1 LGDQKV
7 TVYFKAQDVLHSA
20 RPGDNLLEVAHQC
33 AVSIPT
39 GCLCGSCGTCEVE
52 VTKYGDGDSDP
63 SPVVVRAC
71 VAGVP
76 PGYKMIEVD
85 DVSDPIW
92 GVDGMDL

>member
-1 LGDQKV
+1 M
-7 TVYFKAQDVLHSA
+7 
-20 RPGDNLLEVAHQC
+20 
-33 AVSIPT
+33 
-39 GCLCGSCGTCEVE
+39 E